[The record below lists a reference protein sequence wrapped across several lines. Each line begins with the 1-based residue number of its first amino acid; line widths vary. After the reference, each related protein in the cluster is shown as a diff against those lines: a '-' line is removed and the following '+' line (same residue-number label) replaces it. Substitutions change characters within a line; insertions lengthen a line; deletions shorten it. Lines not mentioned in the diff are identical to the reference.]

1 MLNLH
6 DVLFNYQGAEG
17 NSMLS
22 VGHVVTTSVG
32 MCDIDIRPVS
42 VSSFRTRHSPALLS
56 EQAMSQNALLNFC
69 HELLRYYSSL
79 MCGLQSLYS
88 SVITVGGNTLINGF
102 IDRLTRDLSSKT
114 PPVSDAR
121 WRRSCLDLPCS
132 ETRHVSLV
140 NMIVMYR
147 LWFRNVGVHDCA
159 LGLLFNFVSEHEVE
173 GHFVGGQCRAQ
184 V

>member
-1 MLNLH
+1 
-6 DVLFNYQGAEG
+6 
-17 NSMLS
+17 MLS

-42 VSSFRTRHSPALLS
+42 VSSFRTCHSQALLS
-56 EQAMSQNALLNFC
+56 EQAMSQNAIMNFC
-69 HELLRYYSSL
+69 HELLRYYSCL

-121 WRRSCLDLPCS
+121 RRRSCLDLRL

-140 NMIVMYR
+140 NMIVVCR
-147 LWFRNVGVHDCA
+147 LRFRNVMAHVQWGYSSI
-159 LGLLFNFVSEHEVE
+159 LFQSMKLKVISSAVSAERRFSSWI
-173 GHFVGGQCRAQ
+173 GGSILASLVGAIAGC
-184 V
+184 